1 MMPDQNRAR
10 FRGYASPNY
19 TQVPDEL
26 FDEQLPD
33 LSGAELK
40 VLLYIIRRTFGFKRE
55 SDNISISQM
64 LNGLC
69 TRSGR
74 QLDRGVGLSKKTLL
88 LAIRSLEEQAIIM
101 TERRRSVEKGD
112 EPTTY
117 RLNVL
122 AADAHD
128 EPTEMTGDQSHHEDR
143 KESTPPVGE
152 KLHHGGDVKTIP
164 PVGEKLHQ
172 GGGGKITPP
181 PWGRNYPTQYKE
193 RERKKEKE
201 PSNFRKAPP
210 DSFDVEETPVSGT
223 ERDQDRTILEDAG
236 KSEPGRGTPQTAK
249 NSANN
254 GKSHET
260 TLAASETRQQLL
272 AFVQDFGRE
281 FNDAASL
288 RSSTS
293 RMANLYHD
301 AQISMDEFIAHLYA
315 ARATTQE
322 RTGAIR
328 ITASAPDTEWRKNKM
343 GYFFSVLESRLG
355 LREPPDGAEPV
366 GNGVA
371 SAAVTSRT
379 PLPRTRSMK

>member
-1 MMPDQNRAR
+1 MPDQDRAR
-10 FRGYASPNY
+10 FRGYAGPNY

-40 VLLYIIRRTFGFKRE
+40 VLLYIMRRTFGFKRE

-64 LNGLC
+64 LNGL
-69 TRSGR
+69 RARNGR

-88 LAIRSLEEQAIIM
+88 LAIRSLEEQDIIM

-122 AADAHD
+122 APDAP
-128 EPTEMTGDQSHHEDR
+128 ERPFEMTSDQSDHENR
-143 KESTPPVGE
+143 EESTPPVGE
-152 KLHHGGDVKTIP
+152 KLYHGADDAITQ

-172 GGGGKITPP
+172 GSGEENTPP

-193 RERKKEKE
+193 RERKEEKE
-201 PSNFRKAPP
+201 PSNFRKAPAN
-210 DSFDVEETPVSGT
+210 SFDIEESFVSGT
-223 ERDQDRTILEDAG
+223 VQGQDQTVLANAGESEQGGTAHHATKISTI
-236 KSEPGRGTPQTAK
+236 
-249 NSANN
+249 N
-254 GKSHET
+254 GKSTPATFAE
-260 TLAASETRQQLL
+260 SEARQQLL

-293 RMANLYHD
+293 RMANLYHN
-301 AQISMDEFIAHLYA
+301 AHIPMDEFIAHLYA

-322 RTGAIR
+322 RTRAIR
-328 ITASAPDTEWRKNKM
+328 ATAGAPDTESRKNKM
-343 GYFFSVLESRLG
+343 GYFFSVLEGRLG
-355 LREPPDGAEPV
+355 LGEPPDDAEPMSD
-366 GNGVA
+366 GVA
-371 SAAVTSRT
+371 SVAATGTIRS
-379 PLPRTRSMK
+379 PRTRLVK